1 MIARWSP
8 GEIAVA
14 LFDADEIIARE
25 RALELLHAMRTS
37 SIPGLGGTS
46 LTVTCSAGIAAAPD
60 VPAELTALHEA
71 ADSSFLL
78 AGAHVTDDVS
88 SASLVHGDVARGRV
102 DVLLVDEDAA
112 TAALVMHALAAR
124 RYSVHWIRDG
134 LEAATALTGDKP
146 QLAARVVLMD
156 VNLSTL
162 DGLSVL
168 RALAA
173 AQTLRR
179 TRVVMLSQR
188 TSEAETLQAFEL
200 GAFDYVPKPFSLAV
214 LAERVRRALVA

>member
-1 MIARWSP
+1 
-8 GEIAVA
+8 
-14 LFDADEIIARE
+14 
-25 RALELLHAMRTS
+25 
-37 SIPGLGGTS
+37 
-46 LTVTCSAGIAAAPD
+46 
-60 VPAELTALHEA
+60 
-71 ADSSFLL
+71 
-78 AGAHVTDDVS
+78 
-88 SASLVHGDVARGRV
+88 
-102 DVLLVDEDAA
+102 
-112 TAALVMHALAAR
+112 MHALAAR